1 MKNNVD
7 DPLRSVMQHFANEL
21 VVHEIPPAAQSWSQI
36 QFRLRYRSQRRDRS
50 YMSTLMQIVVATW
63 TLLLVVR
70 LAGGPLALVIGP
82 MLAFAVLAAVV
93 LHVLIYRAVRS

>member
-36 QFRLRYRSQRRDRS
+36 QFRLRYRLSGETQLYVHIDADSSS
-50 YMSTLMQIVVATW
+50 YL

-70 LAGGPLALVIGP
+70 LAGG
-82 MLAFAVLAAVV
+82 
-93 LHVLIYRAVRS
+93 RSLW

>member
-7 DPLRSVMQHFANEL
+7 DPLWRAMQHFANEP
-21 VVHEIPPAAQSWSQI
+21 VVHEIPTAAQSWSQI

-82 MLAFAVLAAVV
+82 MLGFAVLAAVV
-93 LHVLIYRAVRS
+93 LHALIYRAVRS